1 MTGSDFFLMTDN
13 DRALMTRWLYFVLAP
28 NLPLPYPPFSQL
40 TGKVKSSDGKTIASS
55 G

>member
-13 DRALMTRWLYFVLAP
+13 DRALMTRWRCFVLVQ
-28 NLPLPYPPFSQL
+28 PPASLSPRSQL